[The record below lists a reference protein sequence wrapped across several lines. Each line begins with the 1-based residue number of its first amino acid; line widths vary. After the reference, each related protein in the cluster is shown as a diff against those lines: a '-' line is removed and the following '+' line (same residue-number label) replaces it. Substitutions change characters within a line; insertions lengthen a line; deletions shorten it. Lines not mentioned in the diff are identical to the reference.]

1 MSSFH
6 LGGGG
11 TSWSHCFPVP
21 SALSHSLTSSPFTK
35 RNCGH
40 CDTND
45 LTTPLRG
52 RVSSG
57 SGDESDDCFFS
68 TTYRKSGS
76 ACCSAA
82 IVTRFQSSGRVV
94 LAAGDAAVW
103 RIAST
108 RCGRLDK
115 ASALTCLDP
124 GRCCISKSNSSTT
137 DNHLACCPMGVG
149 VRRSHYGAEWSVLR
163 RKFLPSKY

>member
-1 MSSFH
+1 MSWFL

-21 SALSHSLTSSPFTK
+21 SAFSHSLTSSPFTK

-45 LTTPLRG
+45 LTTPLCG

-57 SGDESDDCFFS
+57 SADESDDCFFS

-94 LAAGDAAVW
+94 LAAGDAGARRV
-103 RIAST
+103 AST
-108 RCGRLDK
+108 RCGGLDK

-124 GRCCISKSNSSTT
+124 GRCCISKSSSSTP
-137 DNHLACCPMGVG
+137 DNHLGCRPMGVG
-149 VRRSHYGAEWSVLR
+149 VRWIHCRAEWPVLR
-163 RKFLPSKY
+163 RKFLPSKH

>member
-45 LTTPLRG
+45 LTTPLCG

-57 SGDESDDCFFS
+57 SADESDDCFFS
-68 TTYRKSGS
+68 TTHRKSGS
-76 ACCSAA
+76 ACCFAA

-108 RCGRLDK
+108 RCGRRDK
-115 ASALTCLDP
+115 ASAVTCLDP
-124 GRCCISKSNSSTT
+124 GRCCISKSTALRIQMHT
-137 DNHLACCPMGVG
+137 QDKPM
-149 VRRSHYGAEWSVLR
+149 S
-163 RKFLPSKY
+163 